1 MMNRRSAIKNMTIL
15 ASGVFLFP
23 SCLKHEDGKVSI
35 KLNKMHI
42 NAAQEKLVANVAET
56 IIPQTDSPGAKALN
70 VHQFVLKMMDDCH
83 NKKDQDNFI
92 KGLAQLEDFTKA
104 RYKHSFA
111 ECTPKQR
118 EDVLLSIEQNKQT
131 EPALT
136 AFYQMQKQ
144 LTVQG
149 YGMSK
154 YVMTTKLPYELV
166 PGRYNGY
173 FPVKNLKNHAKNG

>member
-1 MMNRRSAIKNMTIL
+1 MDRRSAIKNMTIL

-23 SCLKHEDGKVSI
+23 SCLKQEDGKVSI
-35 KLNKMHI
+35 KLKKMHI
-42 NAAQEKLVANVAET
+42 NAAQERLVADVAET

-70 VHQFVLKMMDDCH
+70 IHQFVLKMMDDCH
-83 NKKDQDNFI
+83 NKKEQDDFVN
-92 KGLAQLEDFTKA
+92 GLSELEDYTKK
-104 RYKHSFA
+104 RYKRTFA
-111 ECTPKQR
+111 ECAQKQR
-118 EDVLLSIEQNKQT
+118 EDILLSIEQNPQEKT
-131 EPALT
+131 ALS

-144 LTVQG
+144 LTAEG

-173 FPVKNLKNHAKNG
+173 FPVKNIKTLAKNG